1 MQAGF
6 QRQLLEADRIGVVG
20 KDIEQF
26 HHALDDL
33 DAAAGF
39 RGGIRAG
46 WWHGNLFVGTGLR
59 IL

>member
-1 MQAGF
+1 M
-6 QRQLLEADRIGVVG
+6 IG

-46 WWHGNLFVGTGLR
+46 
-59 IL
+59 